1 MLTFTLSIS
10 CLTTSNLP
18 WFMDLTFW
26 FPVQY
31 CSLQHRTLLVSPV
44 PSTTGYCF
52 CFGSIPSFFLELLP
66 HWSPVAYWAPTDLGS
81 FSFSI
86 LSFCLLILFTGFSR
100 QEYWSGL
107 PFPSPVH
114 HILSDLSIMTQ
125 LSWSVMDHAEAWPW
139 GATSRPRSGVAT
151 ESARL
156 RQRRSGGREE
166 LPYAWGQGRWSRRAT
181 ISPRSGAEAQRNY
194 PTPEFRGPTRVE
206 LPHLQGAAAGG
217 PRGDTPCSRSGG
229 AAEKMPFVQHKEHWL
244 RFAGATV
251 KRYPTSKVR
260 ETQVRQWVLREGI
273 RGQTH

>member
-1 MLTFTLSIS
+1 MIKSFASDDWT
-10 CLTTSNLP
+10 
-18 WFMDLTFW
+18 
-26 FPVQY
+26 Q
-31 CSLQHRTLLVSPV
+31 SPV
-44 PSTTGYCF
+44 P
-52 CFGSIPSFFLELLP
+52 L
-66 HWSPVAYWAPTDLGS
+66 
-81 FSFSI
+81 
-86 LSFCLLILFTGFSR
+86 
-100 QEYWSGL
+100 
-107 PFPSPVH
+107 
-114 HILSDLSIMTQ
+114 
-125 LSWSVMDHAEAWPW
+125 LSWEVRGLGKKLKRVGCDVLRRSA
-139 GATSRPRSGVAT
+139 RSGVMI
-151 ESARL
+151 ENARL

-181 ISPRSGAEAQRNY
+181 TSPRSGAEAQRNY

-229 AAEKMPFVQHKEHWL
+229 AAEKMPFVQHKEQWL